1 MSKELR
7 ILITEKVDCLIDY
20 WGCGF
25 NNKIM
30 KPTMGFLI
38 KGVEYKIT
46 RVNKETNT
54 FEMWDDEGMIGT
66 YKVQNLQELWDKS
79 VIVK

>member
-1 MSKELR
+1 MIK
-7 ILITEKVDCLIDY
+7 EKVDCLIDY

-38 KGVEYKIT
+38 KGMEYKIT
-46 RVNKETNT
+46 HIDKETNT
-54 FEMWDDEGMIGT
+54 FELWDDEGKIGT